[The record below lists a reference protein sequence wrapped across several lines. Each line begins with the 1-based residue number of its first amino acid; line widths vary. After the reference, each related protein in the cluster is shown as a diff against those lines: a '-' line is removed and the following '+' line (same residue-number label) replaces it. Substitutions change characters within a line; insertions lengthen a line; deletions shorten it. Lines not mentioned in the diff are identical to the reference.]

1 MPVRF
6 PQYLSS
12 PIQVLWFEADELGI
26 ILVFF
31 TIAFLFGNIF
41 YLLMF
46 LGPYLYSK
54 FKKKYPTGFLQH
66 CAYFT
71 GLAKFEFYPD
81 SFTRTFIE

>member
-1 MPVRF
+1 MQIRF

-26 ILVFF
+26 ILLFF
-31 TIAFLFGNIF
+31 TLAFLFGNIF

-46 LGPYLYSK
+46 LGPYVYAK
-54 FKKKYPTGFLQH
+54 VKTKYPSGFLQH
-66 CAYFT
+66 LFYFT
-71 GLAKFEFYPD
+71 GLTRLNFYPD